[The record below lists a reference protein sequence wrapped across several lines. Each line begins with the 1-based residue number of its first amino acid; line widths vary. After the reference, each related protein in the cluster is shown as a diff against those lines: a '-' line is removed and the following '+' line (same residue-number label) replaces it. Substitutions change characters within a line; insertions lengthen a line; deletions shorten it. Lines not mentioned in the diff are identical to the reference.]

1 MTVQSSAPAP
11 RTGLPRF
18 LAPFATPDYRLLA
31 ASLLLVSFA
40 TGVWTVGLVYAVK
53 GLGGTELDLS
63 AVTAV
68 GAVGLIVFALLGG
81 VAADRLPLRGLLV
94 ACSSVL
100 ALVGAVVAALGAT
113 GTLQVW
119 QLMVAAFV
127 AMSAA
132 GIYNPAY
139 SALLPRVL
147 HDDQLLAANG
157 VEAASRPV
165 LQQALGPAAAGFLVG
180 ALAPQAAMA
189 VMALSQGLA
198 VLCVLAMRTG
208 GLTRRA
214 LPVEEGREPQ
224 TLWQDF
230 TEGAAYTWRT
240 PWLAATLV
248 WSVVAVFLF
257 IGPMEVLLPFI
268 VTEHGGGPD
277 TFGLLLACLGVGAA
291 VGAIGVSSRRLPRH
305 YLTVMITVW
314 SVAAIPFFLLAVTDD
329 FWLMGLV
336 LFVFGVG
343 DGVGMV
349 IWGTLL
355 QRRVPRSM
363 LGRVSSL
370 DFFVSL
376 AMMPVSMAVAGPV
389 AQVLPL
395 WVIFALPSIGIP
407 LLGIICY
414 VLGDLHGDELRH
426 PLDTPV
432 DWADSHAE
440 VVDGISGLHAHPVVR
455 TDDLPARSTD

>member
-1 MTVQSSAPAP
+1 MTAHPSAPAP
-11 RTGLPRF
+11 RPGLPRF

-81 VAADRLPLRGLLV
+81 VAADRLPLRGLLT
-94 ACSSVL
+94 ACSTVL
-100 ALVGAVVAALGAT
+100 ALVGAVVALLGAT
-113 GTLQVW
+113 GQLQVW
-119 QLMVAAFV
+119 HLMVAAFV

-180 ALAPQAAMA
+180 ALAPQAAMV
-189 VMALSQGLA
+189 VMAVSQALA
-198 VLCVLAMRTG
+198 VLCVLRMHTG

-268 VTEHGGGPD
+268 VTERGGGPD

-291 VGAIGVSSRRLPRH
+291 VGAIGISSRPLPGR
-305 YLTVMITVW
+305 YLTVMISVW
-314 SVAAIPFFLLAVTDD
+314 SVAAVPFFLLAVTDQ

-395 WVIFALPSIGIP
+395 WVIFALPSVGIP
-407 LLGIICY
+407 LLGLVCY
-414 VLGDLHGDELRH
+414 VLADLRGDELRH
-426 PLDTPV
+426 PLDTQV
-432 DWADSHAE
+432 DLAGAHTE
-440 VVDGISGLHAHPVVR
+440 VVDGISGLHASAR
-455 TDDLPARSTD
+455 TE

>member
-1 MTVQSSAPAP
+1 MTAPSTPAP
-11 RTGLPRF
+11 TGLPRF
-18 LAPFATPDYRLLA
+18 LAPFATRDYRLLA
-31 ASLLLVSFA
+31 TSLLLVSFA

-63 AVTAV
+63 AVTAI
-68 GAVGLIVFALLGG
+68 GSLGLIACALLGG

-94 ACSSVL
+94 GCSAVL
-100 ALVGAVVAALGAT
+100 LGVGAVVAALGAS
-113 GTLQVW
+113 GQLQMW

-180 ALAPQAAMA
+180 AFAPQAAMT
-189 VMALSQGLA
+189 VMAVAQAGA

-214 LPVEEGREPQ
+214 LPVEEGREPT

-230 TEGAAYTWRT
+230 TEGAAYTVKT

-268 VTEHGGGPD
+268 VTERGGGPD
-277 TFGLLLACLGVGAA
+277 TFGLLLACLGAGAA
-291 VGAIGVSSRRLPRH
+291 VGAIGISSRRLPRH
-305 YLTVMITVW
+305 YLTVMIVVW
-314 SVAAIPFFLLAVTDD
+314 SAAAVPFFLLAQTSD
-329 FWLMGLV
+329 FWVMGLV

-376 AMMPVSMAVAGPV
+376 AMMPLSMAVAGPV
-389 AQVLPL
+389 AQVVPL

-407 LLGIICY
+407 VVGALCY
-414 VLGDLHGDELRH
+414 WLADLHGDELRH
-426 PLDTPV
+426 PLDTEV
-432 DWADSHAE
+432 DLGEAHTE
-440 VVDGISGLHAHPVVR
+440 VVDGISGLHAHPVGER
-455 TDDLPARSTD
+455 ES